1 MKLDMLMRR
10 MKGKGYILAEMD
22 FGLPDMDDKQ
32 KLQAFCHHSKGL
44 WSPAGIFKN
53 LPMCSDCHKV
63 STSLGLLAMKI
74 TARAANRLHPFKN
87 SFMFLL

>member
-1 MKLDMLMRR
+1 MKLDKLMRR

-32 KLQAFCHHSKGL
+32 KLEAFCHHSKGL

-63 STSLGLLAMKI
+63 SYIFRIAGHENNCQGCKSS
-74 TARAANRLHPFKN
+74 P
-87 SFMFLL
+87 SF